1 VNLAQA
7 GGRETERLSLC
18 APNRLWI
25 SSTIH
30 LEAKWDALL
39 DSLKKSGIIP
49 MEVTMATT
57 PVMATT
63 AKIATALGLTESEL
77 FRQAL
82 VSFLREQ
89 KRQVLQHRL
98 DILARYGADSIADL
112 ESRIAKGV
120 VVEHPAWEDLIVAE
134 NLTARLEELDAYL
147 GDLQGTEDDRPE

>member
-1 VNLAQA
+1 MIVFGVKPILFIK
-7 GGRETERLSLC
+7 R
-18 APNRLWI
+18 
-25 SSTIH
+25 
-30 LEAKWDALL
+30 
-39 DSLKKSGIIP
+39 GIIL

-63 AKIATALGLTESEL
+63 TKIATSLGLTEGEL

-82 VSFLREQ
+82 VSFLHEQ

-112 ESRIAKGV
+112 ESRIAQGV

-147 GDLQGTEDDRPE
+147 GDLQGAEERI